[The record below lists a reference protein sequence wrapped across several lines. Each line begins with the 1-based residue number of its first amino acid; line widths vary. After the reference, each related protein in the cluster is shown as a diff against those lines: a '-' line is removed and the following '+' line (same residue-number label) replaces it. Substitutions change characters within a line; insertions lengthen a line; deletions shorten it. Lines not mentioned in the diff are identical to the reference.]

1 MKFASAP
8 LSSTKRRGGI
18 KLRVPDAVRSRRS
31 AIADWSATSAD
42 SGVKEGV
49 REFLPA
55 TWSDLPRSRSS
66 ATTGRGDRR
75 RARGGLVQR
84 LVLARQRFEVLPR
97 CWRFVPRATQA
108 PNATIP
114 RIGRA
119 DSRPQ
124 FADGTRQSPRRS
136 TEAEILSQGMQPSMR
151 GPDLETFRH
160 HPSLGLGT
168 DRSQSMRQ
176 MADLS
181 HTPSTNCCQ
190 RAEGRNRDSAPRK

>member
-1 MKFASAP
+1 M
-8 LSSTKRRGGI
+8 RGSVL
-18 KLRVPDAVRSRRS
+18 KC
-31 AIADWSATSAD
+31 T
-42 SGVKEGV
+42 
-49 REFLPA
+49 
-55 TWSDLPRSRSS
+55 PRH
-66 ATTGRGDRR
+66 
-75 RARGGLVQR
+75 
-84 LVLARQRFEVLPR
+84 
-97 CWRFVPRATQA
+97 WRFVPRATQA

-136 TEAEILSQGMQPSMR
+136 AEAEILSQGMQPSMR
-151 GPDLETFRH
+151 GPDLEPFRH

-190 RAEGRNRDSAPRK
+190 RAEGRNRDGAPRKWAAAPDRPPKGAEIPSAPLDRAVAEFQMNLSHGAPASWSAPDL